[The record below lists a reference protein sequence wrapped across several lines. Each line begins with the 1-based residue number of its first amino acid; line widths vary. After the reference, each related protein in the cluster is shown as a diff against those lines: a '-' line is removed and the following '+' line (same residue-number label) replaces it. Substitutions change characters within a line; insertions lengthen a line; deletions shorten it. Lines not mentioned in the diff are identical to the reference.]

1 MVSEALGKG
10 VPVEVL
16 AALVGNSPV
25 TLRKHYSHLTD
36 DAMAGVLAAAAAK
49 AVS

>member
-25 TLRKHYSHLTD
+25 TLRKHYSHLTSRVD
-36 DAMAGVLAAAAAK
+36 VLRAAAAR
-49 AVS
+49 VRG